1 MDYLLD
7 THTFIWF
14 LEGSEKLPTRLVD
27 SISDLNN
34 TCYVSLASLW
44 ELSIKISAGKLELQT
59 DFTNLESSIQVLSLK
74 VLPISIPHINT
85 VFELEFHYRDPFD
98 RIIIAQAITENLTVI
113 SKDKNFSLYPIKLLW

>member
-14 LEGSEKLPTRLVD
+14 LEGSDKLPSRLVD

-59 DFTNLESSIQVLSLK
+59 DFTNLESTIQVLSLK

-85 VFELEFHYRDPFD
+85 VFELEFHHRDPFD
-98 RIIIAQAITENLTVI
+98 RIIIAQAITENLTLI